1 MPEWLVWWA
10 GGSGVVIFGLIMRWL
25 AKHVT
30 VIKGPS
36 SPGGASQTQV
46 QAEWNRKFPYDEI

>member
-1 MPEWLVWWA
+1 
-10 GGSGVVIFGLIMRWL
+10 VIFGLIMRWL